1 MISLL
6 TSNKPAMTQLQR
18 VRSPIVADD
27 FSDRKPVSFTNDRH
41 VRNSRESSA
50 MNLFD
55 IVVCVTL
62 VSAAASGFRA
72 GLLRS
77 AVTILAYLIAMP
89 TAIFLMSLFSADGD
103 RFGSQIA
110 QGSPVLFGTFLITG
124 IVLSKFMRMA
134 LEDAIG
140 PDAGIADRLAGAA
153 LVWPPACL
161 PHRFAAAAGA
171 VSSRTERFEFPA
183 SQCRGLYRS
192 AEANPADLNRKPLL
206 ICISS
211 AAGLL
216 SGSSGL
222 ARS

>member
-1 MISLL
+1 MGS
-6 TSNKPAMTQLQR
+6 
-18 VRSPIVADD
+18 IVADD
-27 FSDRKPVSFTNDRH
+27 FSDRKQVSFTNDRH
-41 VRNSRESSA
+41 ARERRESSA

-89 TAIFLMSLFSADGD
+89 TAIFLMSLFSADGN
-103 RFGSQIA
+103 RFGSQMA

-124 IVLSKFMRMA
+124 IMLSKFMRMA

-153 LVWPPACL
+153 LATV
-161 PHRFAAAAGA
+161 
-171 VSSRTERFEFPA
+171 RT
-183 SQCRGLYRS
+183 GLV
-192 AEANPADLNRKPLL
+192 AIAFV
-206 ICISS
+206 
-211 AAGLL
+211 L
-216 SGSSGL
+216 SFDQLSSSGRQPAFL
-222 ARS
+222 TGSLLRPALSAVGQKGLNSLPPSVVAYIDRLKQTRRI